1 MAPAKKMG
9 SNAKR
14 AVVYRKPNEPM
25 PARDT
30 YRDVERTIYG
40 RTPEYRRKYGGVPD
54 VYIFYLTG
62 DPNRGDGY
70 TQPDGYTLT
79 EYVLK
84 NGGYSKEVKEF
95 PRRRFKSP
103 ETLVNWLNRQSRF
116 GAELVSEGILIK
128 KTYGDEGVWQEARDY
143 RNWQKR
149 EVYGVALVDDPDDDT
164 GSTLYVSHPREIPGK
179 VLKRSEK
186 TFYGRDEA
194 DRLAENTRQS
204 IHDTPDEYYFRI
216 RQWKSEDKVP
226 ASRARM
232 FGYDGRKMS
241 IGETMNV
248 NGYEIKRV
256 AAPSK
261 SSGSPQ
267 RKPAKKPA
275 SKTSGS
281 QNRKTT
287 PAKRNPTARR
297 RC

>member
-1 MAPAKKMG
+1 MTPAKKMG

-14 AVVYRKPNEPM
+14 AVVYKRPNEPNPVIEM
-25 PARDT
+25 DRQSPR
-30 YRDVERTIYG
+30 G
-40 RTPEYRRKYGGVPD
+40 RRRPHEGFD
-54 VYIFYLTG
+54 AHIFYCTG
-62 DPNRGDGY
+62 DPTRGDGY
-70 TQPDGYTLT
+70 TQPDGYTLS
-79 EYVLK
+79 EFVVRH
-84 NGGYSKEVKEF
+84 GGYSKEVKEF
-95 PRRRFKSP
+95 PKRKFRSQ
-103 ETLVNWLNRQSRF
+103 ETLVNWLNRQSWLA
-116 GAELVSEGILIK
+116 AESVRDGILINWGYADAGIWK
-128 KTYGDEGVWQEARDY
+128 EADAYRD
-143 RNWQKR
+143 WLDR
-149 EVYGVALVDDPDDDT
+149 EVYGVAVVDDPDDDT
-164 GSTLYVSHPREIPGK
+164 GSTLYVSHPRDIPGK
-179 VLKRSEK
+179 VLKKEK
-186 TFYGRDEA
+186 KPIYGREKA
-194 DRLAENTRQS
+194 EKLAENTRQS

-241 IGETMNV
+241 IGETMDV

-261 SSGSPQ
+261 SSGSSQ

-275 SKTSGS
+275 SKTSS